1 MEAYVTLGFV
11 ADQQTLFLLKSI
23 YPGSVE
29 VIRPLEG
36 CLNSSGIKD
45 DAQLPV
51 GPGRI
56 ELKIKVDIEFDRE
69 IGFILVDQSNNLS
82 DSTRSLNPET
92 PEASPNQTT
101 IKTKTFPP
109 ILVHL
114 DLSAGYPLSEAPTV
128 KGVTDWKVQDRLTHP
143 ITPTLATP
151 QASSSSSSSTA
162 NVPKVDSSY
171 LPESVRGRIS
181 SQLQDLWEGSGGEGV
196 LWTWMDWVR
205 EGGAILEG
213 LEKSQG
219 GDHEGYM

>member
-1 MEAYVTLGFV
+1 M
-11 ADQQTLFLLKSI
+11 
-23 YPGSVE
+23 
-29 VIRPLEG
+29 IRHSEG
-36 CLNSSGIKD
+36 HSNSSGIKD

-69 IGFILVDQSNNLS
+69 IGFILVNQSNNPS
-82 DSTRSLNPET
+82 DLTRSLNPEI
-92 PEASPNQTT
+92 PEDSSNQTR

-128 KGVTDWKVQDRLTHP
+128 KSVTDWKVQDRLTYP
-143 ITPTLATP
+143 ITPTSTTP
-151 QASSSSSSSTA
+151 QPSSSSSSPTA

-219 GDHEGYM
+219 GDHEEYM